1 MGKPRKIFVSVLGTG
16 FYEVCRYE
24 GLKPTRF
31 IQQATL
37 EWLKAEEWTEN
48 DRILIFTT
56 EASKKQNWNF
66 NGKRAKFNG
75 MPEVEYVGLKCVLDN
90 MNLAAKVEAVD
101 IPEGKNEQEMWN
113 VFGRIYDKLENNDLL
128 YFDLTHAFRYLPM
141 LVLVLGQY
149 ARHLK
154 KVTIKSVT
162 YGNYE
167 ARGGNSDV
175 APIADLMPLVTL
187 LDYTQAAA
195 DFGEYGRVS
204 KLLFSFKGAD
214 FDNLAKQLKRFEQDV
229 ATCRGRELM
238 NGKTVASAKKSLA
251 AIMASDKAIKPVK
264 ELLRSVQKKL
274 EPFEEGKRFQNLR
287 GVVKWCEDYAMVQQ
301 AFTLCQ
307 EGLVTLACE
316 RIENPLTGDKE
327 RTALRQLRDVV
338 SAVLAVDKEVM
349 TDESMWKRDLLL
361 DKNLSRKL
369 FAMDGIVR
377 IRKNYNNLTGK
388 RNTLNHAGFG
398 DKVQGSDE
406 IVKDLKGFTAKY
418 FDAVVEELPKL
429 LINLSNHPYATWSQN
444 QRKEAEA
451 YGRCEDLAFP
461 QVCPDMEKEQLEKVV
476 DRYEHLILEHVATAE
491 VTVHIMGEMV
501 FCFALIKRLQSRGIR
516 CIASCSKRKVVQVD
530 GNTRQSAFEF
540 GGFREYFS

>member
-1 MGKPRKIFVSVLGTG
+1 MGKPRKVFVSVLGTG

-24 GLKPTRF
+24 GSKPTRF

-56 EASKKQNWNF
+56 EASKKQNWNV

-195 DFGEYGRVS
+195 DFG
-204 KLLFSFKGAD
+204 
-214 FDNLAKQLKRFEQDV
+214 
-229 ATCRGRELM
+229 
-238 NGKTVASAKKSLA
+238 
-251 AIMASDKAIKPVK
+251 
-264 ELLRSVQKKL
+264 
-274 EPFEEGKRFQNLR
+274 
-287 GVVKWCEDYAMVQQ
+287 
-301 AFTLCQ
+301 
-307 EGLVTLACE
+307 
-316 RIENPLTGDKE
+316 
-327 RTALRQLRDVV
+327 
-338 SAVLAVDKEVM
+338 
-349 TDESMWKRDLLL
+349 
-361 DKNLSRKL
+361 
-369 FAMDGIVR
+369 
-377 IRKNYNNLTGK
+377 
-388 RNTLNHAGFG
+388 
-398 DKVQGSDE
+398 
-406 IVKDLKGFTAKY
+406 
-418 FDAVVEELPKL
+418 
-429 LINLSNHPYATWSQN
+429 
-444 QRKEAEA
+444 
-451 YGRCEDLAFP
+451 
-461 QVCPDMEKEQLEKVV
+461 
-476 DRYEHLILEHVATAE
+476 
-491 VTVHIMGEMV
+491 
-501 FCFALIKRLQSRGIR
+501 
-516 CIASCSKRKVVQVD
+516 
-530 GNTRQSAFEF
+530 
-540 GGFREYFS
+540 